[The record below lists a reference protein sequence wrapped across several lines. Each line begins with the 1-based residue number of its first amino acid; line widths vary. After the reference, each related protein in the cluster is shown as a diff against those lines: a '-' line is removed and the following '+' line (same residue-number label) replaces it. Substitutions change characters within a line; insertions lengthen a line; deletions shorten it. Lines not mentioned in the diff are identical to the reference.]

1 MNAVDI
7 LKYGHLTVC
16 KTIDGLPEQ
25 DWQTGGVCGY
35 WSVKDIIGHLASFE
49 HVLVEVL
56 SSFLEGGETPY
67 LNQLNTVGGQAFNDL
82 ESEKRKAW
90 PVGVVL
96 SEYNDTQAQTMELAR
111 RISAQTWTAVGTIPW
126 YGAKYSLDDL
136 LVYNY
141 YGHKREHTAQIAVFR
156 DGLK

>member
-1 MNAVDI
+1 M
-7 LKYGHLTVC
+7 
-16 KTIDGLPEQ
+16 IDGLAEP

-67 LNQLNTVGGQAFNDL
+67 LNEMGTVGGQAFNDI
-82 ESEKRKAW
+82 ETDKRKAQ
-90 PVGVVL
+90 PVDVVL
-96 SEYNDTQAQTMELAR
+96 SEYNDTQAQTMGLAR
-111 RISAQTWTAVGTIPW
+111 RISTQTWTAVGTIPW
-126 YGAKYSLDDL
+126 YGAEYSLDDFI
-136 LVYNY
+136 VYIY
-141 YGHKREHTAQIAVFR
+141 YGHKREHSAQIAVFR